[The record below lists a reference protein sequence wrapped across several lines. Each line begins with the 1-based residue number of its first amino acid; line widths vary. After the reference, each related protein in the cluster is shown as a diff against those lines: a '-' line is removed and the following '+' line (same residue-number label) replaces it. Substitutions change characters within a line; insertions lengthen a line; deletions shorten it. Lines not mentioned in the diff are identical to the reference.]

1 MKEIKSAKRVSS
13 TVRANGLYAL
23 ELRKRGPRFAVH
35 TDKKKQGSKMACR
48 VKASYSMWGK
58 VMTVQVIYLNGCF
71 EFVYGVKSI
80 EKSNCEFLLHLYDG
94 RTLRFDSRMTLELTM
109 WQ

>member
-1 MKEIKSAKRVSS
+1 MKEIKSARRVSS

-48 VKASYSMWGK
+48 IKASYSM
-58 VMTVQVIYLNGCF
+58 
-71 EFVYGVKSI
+71 
-80 EKSNCEFLLHLYDG
+80 
-94 RTLRFDSRMTLELTM
+94 
-109 WQ
+109 